1 MQERYSKT
9 QDRRFGMQKMWKQD
23 RRDAGEVEY
32 RTGGIQDRWVSGQ
45 VGFSFRTGGL
55 QDKLNAGQVGGRTG
69 WMQDWLDAG
78 LGSCRTGGMH
88 DRRDEGQEG

>member
-1 MQERYSKT
+1 
-9 QDRRFGMQKMWKQD
+9 MQKMWKQD

-55 QDKLNAGQVGGRTG
+55 QLARQVECRTG
-69 WMQDWLDAG
+69 RRQDRLDAG
-78 LGSCRTGGMH
+78 LVGCRTG
-88 DRRDEGQEG
+88 EL